1 MALLPQ
7 DRQSQ
12 VMLLITIGMLALGY
26 TFWNY
31 WATPTGQEIET
42 AQAEIKS
49 MEAVIAQ
56 AKSDLASGTVED
68 LRRKVEE
75 YTALLSVM
83 RRLVPEKNE
92 VPALIDDIST
102 KAKVRGVTIGRI
114 EPQAVE
120 AGPPFDTYRYRLEII
135 GDYDQL
141 GEVLSDNASPPRII
155 LPQDGVPKAAAPQ
168 GQKPLGGTPGAPV
181 QAPCG
186 IRPLL
191 SDLRLV
197 GIYYDGRY
205 PARSVAVLRD
215 VTNSK
220 VYRVKPGNIIGRL
233 KATTIRPR
241 EIVFTVQEFGF
252 ERQESLQLAKQEV
265 TP

>member
-12 VMLLITIGMLALGY
+12 VMMLITLGMLALGY
-26 TFWNY
+26 AFWNY
-31 WATPTGQEIET
+31 WAKPTGEEIAAT
-42 AQAEIKS
+42 QAEIKS
-49 MEAVIAQ
+49 MEDVIAQ
-56 AKSDLASGTVED
+56 AKADLASGTVED

-75 YTALLSVM
+75 YSALLAVM

-114 EPQAVE
+114 EPQPVE

-135 GDYDQL
+135 GHYDQL
-141 GEVLSDNASPPRII
+141 GEFLSDIASLPRII
-155 LPQDGVPKAAAPQ
+155 VPQDVILKAAAQ
-168 GQKPLGGTPGAPV
+168 QAQKLLGDTLGA
-181 QAPCG
+181 
-186 IRPLL
+186 LL
-191 SDLRLV
+191 E
-197 GIYYDGRY
+197 
-205 PARSVAVLRD
+205 